1 MKTKDLMRD
10 LDVSTQHVEIVPSG
24 IPGLDRLL
32 NGGFPRGAVVLL
44 AGNPGT
50 GKSTFAAKFLYE
62 GARRFNEPGIYLN
75 FVEPRSD
82 FLSHMA
88 MLGMDFGRLEQEGL
102 FYYVE
107 ALTIVDEDAL
117 ISQLEEVLR
126 LVEEVK
132 AKRIVIDSITAML
145 QIIRDKAK
153 IRELLQNFFVN
164 GLKPLGVTSILIAE
178 HPYGARVVGYG
189 IEEFIVDAVFIL
201 RFQIEQG
208 KLQRILELRKARW
221 APIHQAEL
229 PFYMRPGVVIEI
241 SLPEEPEE
249 VPPFDVTKNYN
260 LCELLGSLRIDGKN
274 IVRINVPGSIQETRE
289 ALGILCRVLSV
300 PRGAQVLIGLSTTV
314 NSRLVASMLATSFI
328 MGTSADVLVISFKS
342 SPQAI
347 SNMARCILGTGAER
361 DAEAIKKLQQLH
373 VISLNPSAYTM
384 NELNDIMYLAMQK
397 IKPEITIFEGL
408 EILDSMV
415 EAENLAYNLY
425 NTLLRNKRNGI
436 TGFYIYSFPARSAM
450 SELALAPMFDMGM
463 YMETSPCRLSSLTTD
478 RFKELTLDLAVEVY
492 HQLAHLHFNMSVN
505 TQRLAERH
513 CIG

>member
-1 MKTKDLMRD
+1 MKTKDLIED
-10 LDVSTQHVEIVPSG
+10 LNASTRHVEIVPSG
-24 IPGLDRLL
+24 IQGLDRLL

-50 GKSTFAAKFLYE
+50 GKSTFAAKLLYE
-62 GARRFNEPGIYLN
+62 GAQRFNEPGIYLN

-88 MLGMDFGRLEQEGL
+88 MLGMNFERLEKEGL

-164 GLKPLGVTSILIAE
+164 GLKPLGVTSVLIAE

-249 VPPFDVTKNYN
+249 VPPFDVTRTYN
-260 LCELLGSLRIDGKN
+260 LCELLGALRVDDKN
-274 IVRINVPGSIQETRE
+274 IVRISVPGSMQETHE
-289 ALGILCRVLSV
+289 ALGALCRVLSV

-314 NSRLVASMLATSFI
+314 NSRLITSMLATSFI
-328 MGTSADVLVISFKS
+328 MGTPADVLVISFKS

-347 SNMARCILGTGAER
+347 SNMARCILGTGTKRSIET
-361 DAEAIKKLQQLH
+361 IKKLQQLH
-373 VISLNPSAYTM
+373 VMSLNPSAYTV
-384 NELNDIMYLAMQK
+384 NELNDIMYLAMRK
-397 IKPEITIFEGL
+397 IKPEITILEGL
-408 EILDSMV
+408 EILESMV
-415 EAENLAYNLY
+415 EAKDLTYNLY
-425 NTLLRNKRNGI
+425 NMLLRNKRNGI
-436 TGFYIYSFPARSAM
+436 TGFYVYSFPDRSAM
-450 SELALAPMFDMGM
+450 LGLALVSMFDMGM
-463 YMETSPCRLSSLTTD
+463 YMETNPCRLSDLTTD
-478 RFKELTLDLAVEVY
+478 RFKEVTLDLAVEVY
-492 HQLAHLHFNMSVN
+492 HQLTHLHFNMSVN
-505 TQRLAERH
+505 TQKLAELY

>member
-1 MKTKDLMRD
+1 MMKELGGITRR
-10 LDVSTQHVEIVPSG
+10 VEIVPSG
-24 IPGLDRLL
+24 IYGLDRLL

-62 GARRFNEPGIYLN
+62 GARRFKEPGIYLN
-75 FVEPRSD
+75 FVEPRND
-82 FLSHMA
+82 FLNHMA
-88 MLGMDFGRLEQEGL
+88 MLGMDFESLEKDGL
-102 FYYVE
+102 FHYVE

-126 LVEEVK
+126 LVDEVK
-132 AKRIVIDSITAML
+132 ARRIVIDSITAML
-145 QIIRDKAK
+145 QIVRDKAK

-249 VPPFDVTKNYN
+249 VPPFDITKTYD
-260 LCELLGSLRIDGKN
+260 LCKLLGSLRVNDRYLI
-274 IVRINVPGSIQETRE
+274 RITAPGSEQETQA
-289 ALGILCRVLSV
+289 ALRAICRVLSI

-314 NSRLVASMLATSFI
+314 NSRLVTSMLATSFI
-328 MGTSADVLVISFKS
+328 MSEPISVLVISFKS

-347 SNMARCILGTGAER
+347 SNMARCMLDMSSKGRNTAS
-361 DAEAIKKLQQLH
+361 KLRQLH
-373 VISLNPSAYTM
+373 VISLNPSAYTV
-384 NELNDIMYLAMQK
+384 NELNDIMHLAMEK
-397 IKPEITIFEGL
+397 IRPEIAIFEGL
-408 EILDSMV
+408 EILKAMV
-415 EAENLAYNLY
+415 EERELLFNLY
-425 NTLLRNKRNGI
+425 NMLLRNKRNGI
-436 TGFYIYSFPARSAM
+436 TGFYLYSLPMRSAM
-450 SELALAPMFDMGM
+450 SELDLAAMFDMGM
-463 YMETSPCRLSSLTTD
+463 YLETSPGRLSDYYNEKRYSG
-478 RFKELTLDLAVEVY
+478 LTLDMGVEVY
-492 HQLAHLHFNMSVN
+492 HQLAHIHFNMSVD
-505 TQRLAERH
+505 TQKLAELH

>member
-1 MKTKDLMRD
+1 MKAKDLMKELGGVAKR
-10 LDVSTQHVEIVPSG
+10 LEIVPSG
-24 IPGLDRLL
+24 IYGLDRLL

-62 GARRFNEPGIYLN
+62 GARRFKEPGIYLN
-75 FVEPRSD
+75 FVEPRND
-82 FLSHMA
+82 FLSHMT
-88 MLGMDFGRLEQEGL
+88 MLGMDFEALEKEGL

-117 ISQLEEVLR
+117 MSQLEEVLR
-126 LVEEVK
+126 LVDEVK

-145 QIIRDKAK
+145 QIVRDKAK

-249 VPPFDVTKNYN
+249 VPPFDITKTYD
-260 LCELLGSLRIDGKN
+260 LCKLLGSLRVDGKHL
-274 IVRINVPGSIQETRE
+274 VRISVPGSEQETRE
-289 ALGILCRVLSV
+289 ALSAICRILSI
-300 PRGAQVLIGLSTTV
+300 PHAAQVLIGLSTTV
-314 NSRLVASMLATSFI
+314 NSRLVTSMLATSFT
-328 MGTSADVLVISFKS
+328 MDKSTDVLVISFKS

-347 SNMARCILGTGAER
+347 SNMARCILGVGSKEEMDVAN
-361 DAEAIKKLQQLH
+361 KLQRLYI
-373 VISLNPSAYTM
+373 ISLNPSAYTV
-384 NELNDIMYLAMQK
+384 NELNDIMHLAMEK
-397 IKPEITIFEGL
+397 IRPEVAIFEGL
-408 EILDSMV
+408 EILETMV
-415 EAENLAYNLY
+415 EKRDLVYNLY
-425 NTLLRNKRNGI
+425 NMLLRNKRNGI
-436 TGFYIYSFPARSAM
+436 TGFYIYSLPVRSAM
-450 SELALAPMFDMGM
+450 SELELAPMFDMGM
-463 YMETSPCRLSSLTTD
+463 YLETSPSRVSDYTGGRYRGLS
-478 RFKELTLDLAVEVY
+478 LDIAVEIY
-492 HQLAHLHFNMSVN
+492 HQLAHIHFNMSVN
-505 TQRLAERH
+505 TQKLAELH

>member
-1 MKTKDLMRD
+1 MKAEDLMKELGGVAKR
-10 LDVSTQHVEIVPSG
+10 LEIVPSG
-24 IPGLDRLL
+24 IYGLDRLL

-62 GARRFNEPGIYLN
+62 GARRFREPGIYLN
-75 FVEPRSD
+75 FVEPRND
-82 FLSHMA
+82 FFNHMA
-88 MLGMDFGRLEQEGL
+88 MLGMDFEALEKEGL

-126 LVEEVK
+126 LVNEVK

-145 QIIRDKAK
+145 QIVKDKAK

-201 RFQIEQG
+201 RFQTELG

-249 VPPFDVTKNYN
+249 VPPFDITKTYD
-260 LCELLGSLRIDGKN
+260 LCKLLGSLRVNDKHL
-274 IVRINVPGSIQETRE
+274 VRISVLGSEQETRE
-289 ALGILCRVLSV
+289 ALSAICRILSI
-300 PRGAQVLIGLSTTV
+300 PRAAQVLIGLSTTV
-314 NSRLVASMLATSFI
+314 NSRLVTSMLATSFI
-328 MGTSADVLVISFKS
+328 MDESTDVLVISFKS

-347 SNMARCILGTGAER
+347 SNMARCILGAGSKEGI
-361 DAEAIKKLQQLH
+361 DAANKLQRLRI
-373 VISLNPSAYTM
+373 ISLNPSAYTV
-384 NELNDIMYLAMQK
+384 NELNDIMHLAMEK
-397 IKPEITIFEGL
+397 IRPEVAIFEGL
-408 EILDSMV
+408 EILETMV
-415 EAENLAYNLY
+415 EKRDLIYNLY
-425 NTLLRNKRNGI
+425 NMLLRNKRNGV
-436 TGFYIYSFPARSAM
+436 TGFYIYSLPARSAM
-450 SELALAPMFDMGM
+450 SELELAPMFDMGM
-463 YMETSPCRLSSLTTD
+463 YLETSPGRISDYMGGRYRGLS
-478 RFKELTLDLAVEVY
+478 LDIAVEIC
-492 HQLAHLHFNMSVN
+492 HQLAHIHFNMSVN
-505 TQRLAERH
+505 TWKLAELH